1 MKIQSLYS
9 AFLATTLF
17 LVSTS
22 VVMSA
27 SSSSVTSEPWG
38 QTKAGQ
44 AVELYT
50 LRNAKGMEA
59 KITTYGGIIVSLTA
73 PDRDGHFADVVLGM
87 NSLAEY
93 EAGHPFFGA
102 ITGRFANRIAKA
114 KFTLDGKE
122 HVLAANNGTNSLH
135 GGVKSFDKVVWAA
148 RPVQGDLG
156 PALELNYLSPDGEE
170 GFPGNL
176 AVTAR
181 YTVTE
186 DNGLRLDFSATTDK
200 KTIVN
205 LTHHSYFNL
214 AGKGDI
220 LGHQVLLNAKHF
232 TPVDA
237 SLIPTG
243 ELRPVAG
250 TPFDFTLSTAVG
262 ARVDNDDDQ
271 LRLGCGYDHNWV
283 IDKPLGQLGLVGR
296 VCEAGSGRVMEV
308 LSTEPGAQLYTGN
321 YLDETITG
329 KRGWKYGKRAAL
341 CIEPQHYPDTAN
353 QAGFPPATLSPGD
366 TYRNTII
373 YKFSI

>member
-1 MKIQSLYS
+1 MTDGKD
-9 AFLATTLF
+9 
-17 LVSTS
+17 
-22 VVMSA
+22 
-27 SSSSVTSEPWG
+27 
-38 QTKAGQ
+38 KAG
-44 AVELYT
+44 VRIVSKGDLGEIYS
-50 LRNAKGMEA
+50 LRNRAGMEA
-59 KITTYGGIIVSLTA
+59 RIASYGGTVMSLHVA
-73 PDRDGHFADVVLGM
+73 DARGNFDDVVLGHD
-87 NSLAEY
+87 NI
-93 EAGHPFFGA
+93 EAYVDKSPYFGCL
-102 ITGRFANRIAKA
+102 IGRYGNRIAKA
-114 KFTLDGKE
+114 RFTLDGKE

-220 LGHQVLLNAKHF
+220 LGHQVLLNAKRF

-341 CIEPQHYPDTAN
+341 CIEPQHYPDTPN